1 MYWHQ
6 CRGIAYHFA
15 YIFSTSS
22 YNIYICCHSYD
33 ICTYQQQKIDFT
45 YYLEYIENHIFS
57 HVFCK
62 RLGNPKIYVFTLN
75 LHIHT
80 QMIYQNGEVLP
91 ILSKITGS
99 TIFSIHLPLSRQKD
113 MNRILRRG
121 RKRFSELNTNRQPS
135 LSVSR
140 MEVYQVFIAS
150 KGRGIDGVRNRRKQC
165 SGNQQ

>member
-1 MYWHQ
+1 
-6 CRGIAYHFA
+6 
-15 YIFSTSS
+15 
-22 YNIYICCHSYD
+22 
-33 ICTYQQQKIDFT
+33 
-45 YYLEYIENHIFS
+45 
-57 HVFCK
+57 
-62 RLGNPKIYVFTLN
+62 
-75 LHIHT
+75 
-80 QMIYQNGEVLP
+80 MIYQNGEVLA